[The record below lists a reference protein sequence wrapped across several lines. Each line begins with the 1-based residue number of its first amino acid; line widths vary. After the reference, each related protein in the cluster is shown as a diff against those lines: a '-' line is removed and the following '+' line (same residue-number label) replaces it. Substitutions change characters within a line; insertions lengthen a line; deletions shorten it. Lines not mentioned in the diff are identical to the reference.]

1 MVQGSFK
8 REVEVGRVA
17 LINYGPDAGKLAVI
31 VEIIDHNRAL
41 IEGPTT
47 GVVRQAFPYRRMT
60 LTPLV
65 VKGLPRGAGQKVLK
79 KFLEKN
85 DTINAWEK
93 TNWAQKI
100 ARREVRA
107 NLTDFDRFKLL
118 KLKNQRRFIAGSA
131 VAKAKK
137 SA

>member
-41 IEGPTT
+41 IDGPLT
-47 GVVRQAFPYRRMT
+47 GVARQAFPYRRMT

-65 VKGLPRGAGQKVLK
+65 VKGLPRGAGQKVVK
-79 KFLEKN
+79 KYLEKN
-85 DTINAWEK
+85 ATLAAWNK
-93 TNWAQKI
+93 THWAQKI
-100 ARREVRA
+100 ARREVRT
-107 NLTDFDRFKLL
+107 NLSDFDRFKLQ
-118 KLKNQRRFIAGSA
+118 KLKNKRRFIAGSV